1 MHHHHAQEP
10 QMHRESRAN
19 ASTTT
24 TTTERDRL
32 TADEV
37 HAIALVLSSS
47 ESLDARMDAI
57 DAIVYGQR
65 TPHHV
70 RLTRAMSD
78 AYAKLARRI

>member
-19 ASTTT
+19 ASTT

-70 RLTRAMSD
+70 RLTRAMSH
-78 AYAKLARRI
+78 AWRKLTTSR

>member
-19 ASTTT
+19 ASTT

-78 AYAKLARRI
+78 AYSKLARRI

>member
-1 MHHHHAQEP
+1 
-10 QMHRESRAN
+10 
-19 ASTTT
+19 
-24 TTTERDRL
+24 
-32 TADEV
+32 V

-78 AYAKLARRI
+78 TYRKLTSSR

>member
-24 TTTERDRL
+24 THERDQL

-37 HAIALVLSSS
+37 HAHRARAQLS
-47 ESLDARMDAI
+47 ESLNARMDAI

-78 AYAKLARRI
+78 AYAKLTSSI

>member
-10 QMHRESRAN
+10 HMHRESRAS
-19 ASTTT
+19 ASTT

>member
-19 ASTTT
+19 ASTT

-78 AYAKLARRI
+78 TYAKLARRI

>member
-19 ASTTT
+19 ASTT

-70 RLTRAMSD
+70 RLMRAMSD
-78 AYAKLARRI
+78 TYRKLTSSR